1 MKNRLVPDL
10 QSFKIMPENGIPALV
25 LCILVLLSGGGCISV
40 LPGGGAGVP
49 RQVSPPGAVAIASP
63 QPFSASNPPSV
74 YITSPEFDGGIDAGN
89 VTVNVLVRNF
99 SLVHDPG
106 RTLAAGI
113 GHIICF
119 MDVPPRTGPGV
130 AAKTLP
136 GTFQI
141 SYQTSCTWYNVSPGT
156 HTFPVEL
163 VNDDNTPLEP
173 PVIDA
178 VDVTAVAH
186 TG

>member
-1 MKNRLVPDL
+1 
-10 QSFKIMPENGIPALV
+10 MPENGIPALV
-25 LCILVLLSGGGCISV
+25 LCILVLLTGGGCTSV

-49 RQVSPPGAVAIASP
+49 RQVTPPGAMATASY
-63 QPFSASNPPSV
+63 QPFSALHPPSV

-99 SLVHDPG
+99 SLVPDPG
-106 RTLAAGI
+106 RTPASGA

-119 MDVPPRTGPGV
+119 MDVTPRTEPGV
-130 AAKTLP
+130 PARTLP
-136 GTFQI
+136 GT
-141 SYQTSCTWYNVSPGT
+141 YQVTDRTSCTWYNVSPGT
-156 HTFPVEL
+156 HTFSVEL

-178 VDVTAVAH
+178 VDVTAAAH